1 LSEANFAPNLDEPL
15 EVTQEARN
23 YNRWLYG
30 RARPYLGRRVLDLGA
45 GIGTFTELAADDG
58 RNVVA
63 LEPHA
68 PYAELLEAG
77 VGGRPNVEV
86 VRGTVEGLRDRGP
99 VPFDSV
105 LCFNVLEHIPDD
117 ASTLR
122 AAHDVLA
129 PGGHLLLL
137 VPAHPL
143 LYGDVDRRIG
153 HVRRY
158 QRQPL
163 ARLLREVGFAIG
175 GVRYVNPVG
184 ALGWLVTFRL
194 RSPERWPRGQYRLF
208 DVLVPVFR
216 QLDRLPLPFG
226 LSVWAV
232 ARRPLSRAELEDGGG
247 TPATRP
253 PAPEAPRR

>member
-1 LSEANFAPNLDEPL
+1 VTEGFAPNLDEPL

-23 YNRWLYG
+23 YNGWLYG

-45 GIGTFTELAADDG
+45 GIGTFTTLASEDG
-58 RNVVA
+58 REVLA

-68 PYAELLEAG
+68 PYAELLRHG
-77 VGGRPNVEV
+77 VGRRPNVDVANATAEELLAAS
-86 VRGTVEGLRDRGP
+86 TE
-99 VPFDSV
+99 PFDSAI
-105 LCFNVLEHIPDD
+105 CFNVLEHIPDD

-122 AAHDVLA
+122 AAHDLLV

-137 VPAHPL
+137 VPAHPR

-158 QRQPL
+158 RRAPL
-163 ARLLREVGFAIG
+163 ARLLQSVGFETIV
-175 GVRYVNPVG
+175 VRYVNPVG

-194 RSPERWPRGQYRLF
+194 RSPERWPRNRHHAF
-208 DVLVPVFR
+208 DALVPALR
-216 QLDRLPLPFG
+216 HLDRLPLPVG

-232 ARRPLSRAELEDGGG
+232 ARRPLNPAEAAGERGSTRGRAADM
-247 TPATRP
+247 
-253 PAPEAPRR
+253 PR